1 MSSIS
6 PPEGRGDSRPVDG
19 LAAETGREG
28 DNRAGLDARVTRYS
42 KARERAVEMIDYS
55 RQEGGDTESA
65 RLAACGEYLVFR
77 HYFTI
82 DKIRLH
88 SARFCK
94 QHLICPLCAI
104 RRGAKALRAYLD
116 RFEVLKASEPVLR
129 PYMVTFTVKN
139 GEDLAERQSKLRN
152 SLQRLHKKRCL
163 QRGTSE
169 VEKAAA
175 GVWSYEITNKGNGW
189 HPHVHAIWLCIE
201 QPDQVK
207 LSREWHDLTGDSYI
221 VDVRPITG
229 DPVEGFLEVFKYA
242 LKFSDLKLADNWSAY
257 LTLKGERLLASFG
270 KFRGVEVPESMND
283 DEVGLDDLPYI
294 ELFYR
299 YMTGTGYKLISE
311 SHPQMNRRA
320 A

>member
-1 MSSIS
+1 MSSIL
-6 PPEGRGDSRPVDG
+6 PPEGGSSRPVDG

-28 DNRAGLDARVTRYS
+28 DNKAGLDARVTRYS

-55 RQEGGDTESA
+55 RQEGGDIESA

-116 RFEVLKASEPVLR
+116 RYEVIKSAESALR

-139 GEDLAERQSKLRN
+139 GDDLSERQAKLRN
-152 SLQRLHKKRCL
+152 NLQRLHKKRTGSR
-163 QRGTSE
+163 QESE
-169 VEKAAA
+169 VKKAAA

-201 QPDQVK
+201 PPDQVK
-207 LSREWHDLTGDSYI
+207 LSREWYELTGDSYI

-229 DPVEGFLEVFKYA
+229 DAVEGFLEVFKYA

-270 KFRGVEVPESMND
+270 KFRGVEVPDSFLD
-283 DEVGLDDLPYI
+283 DEASLDELPFI